1 MSSPPYDIG
10 NTTKGAFDI
19 LLDKKTRTAA
29 NAKKMAWKN
38 NIKSQSNGALMR
50 CTPMAV
56 WTSKL

>member
-29 NAKKMAWKN
+29 NAKKMA
-38 NIKSQSNGALMR
+38 
-50 CTPMAV
+50 
-56 WTSKL
+56 